1 MMSYLNK
8 IIPVICLLI
17 LSACGSQ
24 KSSDYDIQ
32 GLWSLYI
39 MEVKDA
45 ESGEWK
51 EWKNGMGGYLLYG
64 EGYGAL
70 HLFERGYQ
78 DTDLRFPNFNDGI
91 PIEALKHLT
100 KSYYYIAD
108 YQIDHKNQI
117 VTHTR
122 ISHSNPGDWGETV
135 QRRFH
140 FNGDTLVLQ
149 PVEKENASLRLKWI
163 RQNN

>member
-51 EWKNGMGGYLLYG
+51 EWKNGPMTEPSDIRPAQKELMNYV
-64 EGYGAL
+64 
-70 HLFERGYQ
+70 
-78 DTDLRFPNFNDGI
+78 I
-91 PIEALKHLT
+91 KWM
-100 KSYYYIAD
+100 K
-108 YQIDHKNQI
+108 KNI
-117 VTHTR
+117 
-122 ISHSNPGDWGETV
+122 
-135 QRRFH
+135 
-140 FNGDTLVLQ
+140 
-149 PVEKENASLRLKWI
+149 K
-163 RQNN
+163 

>member
-1 MMSYLNK
+1 MSYLYK
-8 IIPVICLLI
+8 IFPIICLFI
-17 LSACGSQ
+17 LTACESERTTSQ
-24 KSSDYDIQ
+24 TKIL
-32 GLWSLYI
+32 GLWSLHI

-45 ESGEWK
+45 ESGEWR
-51 EWKNGMGGYLLYG
+51 EWKNGMGGFLLYG

-70 HLFERGYQ
+70 HLFERGFEE
-78 DTDLRFPNFNDGI
+78 TDLRFPNFNDSI

-108 YQIDHKNQI
+108 YQIDHNNQI
-117 VTHTR
+117 ITHTR

-140 FNGDTLVLQ
+140 FSGDTLILQ
-149 PVEKENASLRLKWI
+149 PVEKENASLRLKWL